1 MAHIRSN
8 SESADAADAAA
19 AAFEGQ
25 HQQQGYSR
33 MIDDDVAGVRTM
45 RKAEAGG
52 SAAAVTTHVLGQR
65 GDEVDEDDILVNDL
79 VAPTESHTR
88 SIVKGLTWRFAATA
102 TTTVIAFLITGQVDV
117 ALQIGLFEFL
127 AKLILYYLHERIW
140 TRIPL

>member
-8 SESADAADAAA
+8 SEAAADAAA

-33 MIDDDVAGVRTM
+33 MIDDDVAGAGVRTM

-52 SAAAVTTHVLGQR
+52 SAAVVTTHVLGQR